1 MNLIKH
7 YISTSSQGTDPICSE
22 NCFLGGGKNAQ
33 MILLKLWE
41 DLLASFDYYQRPQV
55 PFESTSRYQPDT
67 ATMPA

>member
-1 MNLIKH
+1 
-7 YISTSSQGTDPICSE
+7 
-22 NCFLGGGKNAQ
+22 